1 VKRRRLLQHLVQNG
15 CEILDEGG
23 NHTRVRNRLN
33 GLRSFV
39 PRHREIK
46 PNLVQAICKQLNIAV
61 PAER

>member
-1 VKRRRLLQHLVQNG
+1 VKRRRFLQHLVQNG
-15 CEILDEGG
+15 CEILGEGG

-33 GLRSFV
+33 GL
-39 PRHREIK
+39 HREIK